1 MGGGCHVPAGN
12 RPCLL
17 VMLGVVLC
25 RFVRVVGGV
34 QAMGMRHMRMV
45 SRLLVL
51 ARVVML
57 GSLAMMVRGIL
68 MVLGR
73 DVMVVGALV
82 RLCHIVILLVR
93 I

>member
-1 MGGGCHVPAGN
+1 
-12 RPCLL
+12 
-17 VMLGVVLC
+17 
-25 RFVRVVGGV
+25 
-34 QAMGMRHMRMV
+34 MRHMRMV

-73 DVMVVGALV
+73 DVMVIGTLV
-82 RLCHIVILLVR
+82 RLCHVISLGAD
-93 I
+93 